1 MEYRGCA
8 VPNWASPALWDAAS
22 RGDYAAV
29 LRRAREELGWSQG
42 RLGEKFGCSAS
53 TISRFE
59 NGRRGLRDV
68 AVLRRFANVLGLP
81 AEAFGLTAA
90 KHARPVS
97 SGSETHVSRVKI
109 NSGHKGDGQVRRRAF
124 LFAAGLAGTAVAAP
138 SAFAATE
145 VEVDPAAFLAARLEG
160 ALLGPAAMEAEPVSR
175 AELHATLASA
185 RDDFHACRYVE
196 LAARLPELITAAE
209 SAQRRHGDAQSA
221 RLAANAYNLATRAL
235 IKLEASGLE
244 WVSADRALRAAATAD
259 DPLVLA
265 EATRLLGSVCRRAG
279 HHDRAQTLTLSA
291 AEQLELGGRDPDPRH
306 LALHGVLLCSAGYAA
321 ARGGD
326 QERAV
331 ELLDEADATAAR
343 LADHPA
349 QQAALAANVV
359 SHRVSAHYVL
369 GNAGAALH
377 DSQGAQL
384 GQFPDTERR
393 ARFLVDVALCLAQW
407 DKPDRAFQT
416 LLAAERAAP
425 GEVRTRAT
433 VRRLVSELLH
443 HPRQAALPG
452 IRQLAART
460 HVLEAGRRKTP

>member
-1 MEYRGCA
+1 MREYRGCV
-8 VPNWASPALWDAAS
+8 VPNWSSPALWDAAS
-22 RGDYAAV
+22 RGDYATV

-81 AEAFGLTAA
+81 AEAFGLSTA
-90 KHARPVS
+90 KHERPVAR
-97 SGSETHVSRVKI
+97 GNETHVSRNNI
-109 NSGHKGDGQVRRRAF
+109 NSGRKGDGQVRRRAF

-138 SAFAATE
+138 GAFAAAE
-145 VEVDPAAFLAARLEG
+145 AEVDPAAFLASRLEVV
-160 ALLGPAAMEAEPVSR
+160 LLGPTVPEAEPMPPDKLR
-175 AELHATLASA
+175 AALASA
-185 RDDFHACRYVE
+185 WEDFHSCRYVK
-196 LAARLPELITAAE
+196 LATRLPDLITAAE
-209 SAQRRHGDAQSA
+209 SAQRQFGGVRAA
-221 RLAANAYNLATRAL
+221 RLVADAYNLATRAL

-244 WVSADRALRAAATAD
+244 WISADRALRAASAAD
-259 DPLVLA
+259 EPLVLA

-279 HHDRAQTLTLSA
+279 HYDRAQELTLSA
-291 AEQLELGGRDPDPRH
+291 ADQLDLGGAEPNPEH

-326 QERAV
+326 RERAV
-331 ELLDEADATAAR
+331 ELLDEADATAVR

-349 QQAALAANVV
+349 RQTALTANVV

-377 DSQGAQL
+377 DSQGVQL

-433 VRRLVSELLH
+433 VRRLVSDLLH
-443 HPRQAALPG
+443 HPRQAAMPG

-460 HVLEAGRRKTP
+460 HVLT